1 MNAKKT
7 KSMFFNAAIEVITT
21 DEGNSV
27 KQAITEDTKEQD
39 FKYLGSWSEKVREIY
54 VRKALAWRSLHRLK
68 PIWKSNL
75 QREMKIT
82 LFRATTES
90 ILLYGCGTWS
100 LTRQEEKALDG
111 TYTRM
116 LRMVLNI
123 GWNEHVTNSE
133 LYGSLKKVTETI
145 RSRRLQLAGHVF
157 RDKSSPAHR
166 TVTWKPTHGT
176 TSRGR
181 QTTTFVDTVLR
192 DTGFENVSELETCM
206 EDRKIWRRHSSR
218 CQGIDRK

>member
-1 MNAKKT
+1 MTTRGSALK
-7 KSMFFNAAIEVITT
+7 EV
-21 DEGNSV
+21 N
-27 KQAITEDTKEQD
+27 D
-39 FKYLGSWSEKVREIY
+39 FKCLGSWVNSTEQDLK

-75 QREMKIT
+75 QREMNIT

-116 LRMVLNI
+116 LGMVLNI
-123 GWNEHVTNSE
+123 GWNERIANSE
-133 LYGSLKKVTETI
+133 LYGSLKKVTDTN

-157 RDKSSPAHR
+157 RDKSSPAHL
-166 TVTWKPTHGT
+166 TVTWKLTHRT

-181 QTTTFVDTVLR
+181 QST
-192 DTGFENVSELETCM
+192 N
-206 EDRKIWRRHSSR
+206 WY
-218 CQGIDRK
+218 